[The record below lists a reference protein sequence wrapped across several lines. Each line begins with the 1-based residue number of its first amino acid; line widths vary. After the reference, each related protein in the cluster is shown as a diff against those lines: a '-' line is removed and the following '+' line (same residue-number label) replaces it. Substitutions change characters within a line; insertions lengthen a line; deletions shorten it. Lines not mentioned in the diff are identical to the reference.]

1 MYTTE
6 YLDHKPQT
14 KLMHSENPPNG
25 KDYHCQTTMR
35 VVPVTLALIRQGFF
49 MASRCK
55 YTKGCERMITSE
67 EAVQVLMSV
76 NKGCY
81 APTLR
86 ATIVREFT
94 ESYPSIEKRF
104 IRDPVLEMGP
114 VQSKKLPR
122 KKL

>member
-1 MYTTE
+1 
-6 YLDHKPQT
+6 
-14 KLMHSENPPNG
+14 
-25 KDYHCQTTMR
+25 
-35 VVPVTLALIRQGFF
+35 
-49 MASRCK
+49 
-55 YTKGCERMITSE
+55 MITSE
-67 EAVQVLMSV
+67 EAIQVLMAV
-76 NKGCY
+76 NKGRY